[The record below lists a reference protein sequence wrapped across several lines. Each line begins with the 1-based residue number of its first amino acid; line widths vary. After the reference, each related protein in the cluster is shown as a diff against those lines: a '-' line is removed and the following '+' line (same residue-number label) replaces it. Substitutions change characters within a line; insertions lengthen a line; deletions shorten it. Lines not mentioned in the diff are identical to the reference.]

1 MIERIKSHYDEVK
14 GIMICN
20 YAGVSVKSTMNA
32 QETQKYSRSISSLAD
47 RARSMI
53 RELDS
58 TNDLIFLRVR
68 TKKNEIMVAPDNDYL
83 LVVVQHLNN
92 T

>member
-1 MIERIKSHYDEVK
+1 
-14 GIMICN
+14 MICN
-20 YAGVSVKSTMNA
+20 YSGVSVKSTMNA

-58 TNDLIFLRVR
+58 TNDLLFLRVR

-83 LVVVQHLNN
+83 LVVIQQLSNP
-92 T
+92 